1 VWSYVDQLNISILC
15 DDRTMADPH
24 LATDAMVES
33 FVDLRSVSG
42 YSTTLTEVPTA
53 MARATAAR

>member
-1 VWSYVDQLNISILC
+1 
-15 DDRTMADPH
+15 MADPH

-33 FVDLRSVSG
+33 FAELRRVSG

-53 MARATAAR
+53 MARATAAV